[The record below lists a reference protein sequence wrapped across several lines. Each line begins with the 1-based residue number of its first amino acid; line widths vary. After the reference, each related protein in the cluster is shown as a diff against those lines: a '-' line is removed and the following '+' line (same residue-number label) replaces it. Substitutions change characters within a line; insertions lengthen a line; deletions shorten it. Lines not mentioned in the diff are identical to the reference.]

1 MLFYLEDKY
10 NLPCEITNMIM
21 QQIKN
26 DNIELKELKI
36 NKRKYKEVI
45 KSIEYYS
52 FINKMINK
60 RKHKEYNMNST
71 INHFD
76 T

>member
-1 MLFYLEDKY
+1 MLFYLQEKY
-10 NLPCEITNMIM
+10 NLPCEITNIIINN
-21 QQIKN
+21 IKK
-26 DNIELKELKI
+26 DNIERRESKI

-60 RKHKEYNMNST
+60 RKHKDYNMNST

>member
-1 MLFYLEDKY
+1 MLFYLQDKF
-10 NLPCEITNMIM
+10 NLPCEITNI
-21 QQIKN
+21 IIN
-26 DNIELKELKI
+26 NIRTDNIERRESKI

-60 RKHKEYNMNST
+60 RKHKDYNMNST